1 MRNRVVQFICVCLL
15 VASSSVS
22 LLGQQTLNNLDYS
35 LHFRQGKSYFDEK
48 NYVAAHEEF
57 SSYLSNLRNGA
68 QDQASEKTLAEY
80 YVAICSIYS
89 MRPDAEVVADRFAA
103 SHPETPQSVKLIK
116 EIGSFFYETGDWP
129 RAIKYLS
136 NASFTNLEWKY
147 KLAVSYFKSNQ
158 LKEALDLFSEIRK
171 VEYEPEYAIP
181 AAYYAGVLHFGNQQY
196 SEAIED
202 FKLATNHPKYGED
215 VPAWITSAYLK
226 QQKYKE
232 LIAYAEPLLDKPVG
246 EIKTGK
252 IAFILGELQFNE
264 GLYAKASK
272 SFSILSVQSPE
283 LFSRITQYKFGYSLY
298 KLEQY
303 PQALQVFDQMP
314 IGIDSLSQ
322 SIAFSKGLIQDQ
334 LNQLDG
340 ALFSFDLASRSSFNE
355 HIRHQAYLHRLDI
368 LYRTKKYKEVLV
380 DIKAYLDRYEKS
392 ETSNTLAAMA
402 VGSLAALGDMTLLE
416 NWMKEIPEIQTKLKA
431 LAQRFAFN
439 KGVSFYNKGDF
450 KNALLSFKKSLE
462 YPEDKSIVREIRF
475 NQGEILVR
483 NKRYSDAIK
492 VYMPL
497 ITEVDT
503 IPEQAEF
510 AQKLRLS
517 LAHSFTD
524 IAMYDR
530 AKTYFDDYTRIG
542 ENTINNYED
551 FLNSAEVSIAAGKL
565 SDALPMFDKAIAL
578 AKTKKDEIL
587 LRKADVLKKDLQYEA
602 AIDILQV
609 LITQFPDSPVAD
621 EAAFMQNECL
631 FKSQKA
637 ENYPKALEGLG
648 RLIGTGK
655 SLKFQAPALLYRA
668 QTYEILDQITAAQA
682 DYGKII
688 MEFPKDSTAADAL
701 SGLGDLFS
709 RIGQPEAIIPFQE
722 QFIKFNSLNYSDA
735 EMAFDICQRI
745 FASRRFKEAI
755 PPLQKFISEHPH
767 VHQTEALELLAKAAY
782 ETNENELALKTYEL
796 LSKSPKADAKV
807 RANASLKIG
816 DIWLTKK
823 EYSSAYHAYVQTLNE
838 DPSAKDS
845 TSIFAVRGVL
855 RTFEAQGK
863 LDSASYFMGKLPSK
877 GILDADYMATLY
889 IGLGERYQAAGA
901 QVKAKMAYN
910 RASELSPDEPG
921 ARGQLALARMWR
933 KSGSFSE
940 SNEILIAQFVNEN
953 GRYFTVDGLV
963 LGEAFL
969 LLADNFISLKNV
981 AQAKAILQSILKD
994 SDSDDA
1000 KKKAQKLLD
1009 RLR

>member
-48 NYVAAHEEF
+48 NYIAAHEEF
-57 SSYLSNLRNGA
+57 SSYLSSLRNGA
-68 QDQASEKTLAEY
+68 EDQASEKTLAEY
-80 YVAICSIYS
+80 YLAMCSIYS
-89 MRPDAEVVADRFAA
+89 MRPDGEVVANRFAA
-103 SHPETPQSVKLIK
+103 NHPEVPQSAKLIK
-116 EIGSFFYETGDWP
+116 EIGSFFYETGDWT

-147 KLAVSYFKSNQ
+147 KLAVSYFKTNQ
-158 LKEALDLFSEIRK
+158 LKEALALFSEIRK

-202 FKLATNHPKYGED
+202 FKLASNHSKYGED

-232 LIAYAEPLLDKPVG
+232 LIAYAEPLLDLPIGK
-246 EIKTGK
+246 IKTGS

-264 GLYAKASK
+264 GLFAKAAK
-272 SFSILSVQSPE
+272 SFAILSDRNPE
-283 LFSRITQYKFGYSLY
+283 LLTRITQYKYGYSLY
-298 KLEQY
+298 KMEQY
-303 PQALQVFDQMP
+303 PQALQVIDQMP

-322 SIAFSKGLIQDQ
+322 SIAFSKGLIQDE

-355 HIRHQAYLHRLDI
+355 HIRHQAYLHKLDL
-368 LYRTKKYKEVLV
+368 LYRSKKYKEVLV
-380 DIKAYLDRYEKS
+380 DIEAYMVRYEKS

-416 NWMKEIPEIQTKLKA
+416 NWMKEIPEIKLKLKA
-431 LAQRFAFN
+431 LAQRFAYN
-439 KGVSFYNKGDF
+439 KGVLSYNKGEF
-450 KNALLSFKKSLE
+450 KNALISFKKSLE
-462 YPEDKSIVREIRF
+462 YPVDKSIVQEIRF
-475 NQGEILVR
+475 HQGEILAR
-483 NKRYSDAIK
+483 NKRNSDAIK

-497 ITEVDT
+497 LAEVDT
-503 IPEQAEF
+503 VPEQVEL

-517 LAHSFTD
+517 LAHSFAYIT
-524 IAMYDR
+524 MYDR

-542 ENTINNYED
+542 EKTINNYED

-602 AIDILQV
+602 SIDILQ
-609 LITQFPDSPVAD
+609 LILSQFPDSPIVE
-621 EAAFMQNECL
+621 EAAYMQNECL
-631 FKSQKA
+631 FKTQKA
-637 ENYPKALEGLG
+637 ENYPKALEGFG

-668 QTYEILDQITAAQA
+668 QTYEILEQIGAAQA

-688 MEFPKDSTAADAL
+688 MEFPMDSTAAEAL

-709 RIGQPEAIIPFQE
+709 RLGKPEAIIPFQE
-722 QFIKFNSLNYSDA
+722 QFVKFNSLDPSNA
-735 EMAFDICQRI
+735 ERAFDICQRI
-745 FASRRFKEAI
+745 FAANRFKEAI
-755 PPLQKFISEHPH
+755 PPLQKFITEHPN
-767 VHQTEALELLAKAAY
+767 VHSLEALELLAKAAY
-782 ETNENELALKTYEL
+782 ETNEKELALKSFDL
-796 LSKSPKADAKV
+796 LLQSPKTDAIV
-807 RANASLKIG
+807 RANAQLKLG

-823 EYSSAYHAYVQTLNE
+823 EYSSALRAYVQTLYQRE
-838 DPSAKDS
+838 YAKDS
-845 TSIFAVRGVL
+845 TSLFAIRGVL
-855 RTFEAQGK
+855 RTYEAQGK
-863 LDSASYFMGKLPSK
+863 LDSASYFINQLPIE
-877 GILDADYMATLY
+877 GLVDTAYVATLF
-889 IGLGERYQAAGA
+889 IGLGHRYETIGA
-901 QVKAKMAYN
+901 QIKAKMAFN

-933 KSGSFSE
+933 TSGSFME
-940 SNEILIAQFVNEN
+940 SNQILIAQFVTDK
-953 GRYFTVDGLV
+953 GRYFNSDGLV

-1000 KKKAQKLLD
+1000 KVKAQKLLD
-1009 RLR
+1009 GLL